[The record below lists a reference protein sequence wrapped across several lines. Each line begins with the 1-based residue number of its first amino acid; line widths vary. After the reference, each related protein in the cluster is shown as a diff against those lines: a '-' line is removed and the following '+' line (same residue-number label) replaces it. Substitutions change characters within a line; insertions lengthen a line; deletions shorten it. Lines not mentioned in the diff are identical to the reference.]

1 MTIMNFLGFL
11 LLLLS
16 SIALEGK
23 VFITPEEA
31 LQDAFPRAQIDKIR
45 IYLTQE
51 DVENLKKK
59 LNFKIK
65 HRFYSFYVA
74 KLDQNIQG
82 YAILH
87 TDIIRTKEISLMV
100 VLDQNKELS
109 KFYLISFYEP
119 LEYKPNQRWLDLIA
133 QKKNQKLVLGVDIP
147 VIAGATLTARTVHQ
161 IVELTKELVFYI
173 K

>member
-1 MTIMNFLGFL
+1 MKVQNVFLFFCF
-11 LLLLS
+11 
-16 SIALEGK
+16 IPFALESR

-31 LQDAFPRAQIDKIR
+31 LKDAFPNAQIEKIR
-45 IYLTQE
+45 IFLTQE
-51 DVENLKKK
+51 DVENLKNK

-74 KLDQNIQG
+74 KVNQKVQG

-87 TDIIRTKEISLMV
+87 TDTVRTKEMSLMV

-119 LEYKPNQRWLDLIA
+119 LEYKPSQRWLDLIT
-133 QKKNQKLVLGVDIP
+133 QKKNQRLIMGIDIP

-161 IVELTKELVFYI
+161 IVELTKELVFFI